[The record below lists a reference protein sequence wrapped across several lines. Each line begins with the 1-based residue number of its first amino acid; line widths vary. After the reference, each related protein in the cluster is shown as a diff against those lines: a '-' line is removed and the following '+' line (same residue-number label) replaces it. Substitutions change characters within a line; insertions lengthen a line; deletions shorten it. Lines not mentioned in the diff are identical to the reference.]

1 MLLDWFIAVGCIAAC
16 FVGGWLFVSSSLLQN
31 YDDKETGVQVLWSF
45 TFAFSCNLL
54 LLVVFEILDVIDSS
68 LRSWDWHVTVWALLL
83 LLVGVLPWYHSYRLF
98 ASSGSFWSSR
108 ALPLSACCYAAFLYC
123 FWRLGRNLAL
133 GGSLFSMGQA
143 ISRLGVLGTWIIS
156 ILSGYA
162 AVDFPYSYLS
172 LFIRPV
178 EAGEI
183 NAMEEQ
189 YRQALEVCAEKK
201 KRILLI
207 SQEVGRQPAK
217 SARQGAGLFGA
228 LSSMIGL
235 GGSSPGSPRE
245 TLRALNN
252 ELATWETLAQ
262 ALLVELLELKAHH
275 AKALDSRSLL
285 GHLRNGLGYA
295 MSGYCVYRV
304 LTSAKALLFG
314 EDFSSDPVSSAKA
327 LLFGEDFSSDP
338 VSRCGCCCQQCVV
351 TFCVT
356 IVVSGFVGVL
366 TSAKALLF
374 GEDFSSDPVSRSL
387 GFALRRLSHEKLVI
401 DPALLNQYVTLLFIG
416 TISALSIRAFLKNA
430 SRIFSTLSNVRG
442 WFGFGSSSSG
452 FGSVGG
458 SAASGSAAN
467 ASSGSG
473 RGLSGLGRGRN
484 SSSVAGGTGA
494 AASGAGAG
502 SGASLVLMLSELTG
516 VYSISSLLL
525 IRRNVPVKY
534 RAAIDGV
541 LGGELEFQYFH
552 RWFNGLFIAS
562 ALVTAILYYAHYKA
576 GAAEQMESLLPTT
589 HKTAASKA

>member
-133 GGSLFSMGQA
+133 GGSLFSTGQA

-295 MSGYCVYRV
+295 MSGYCVYR
-304 LTSAKALLFG
+304 
-314 EDFSSDPVSSAKA
+314 
-327 LLFGEDFSSDP
+327 
-338 VSRCGCCCQQCVV
+338 
-351 TFCVT
+351 
-356 IVVSGFVGVL
+356 VL

>member
-1 MLLDWFIAVGCIAAC
+1 MLLDWFIAVGCIATC

-31 YDDKETGVQVLWSF
+31 YDDKETGVQVLWSL

-68 LRSWDWHVTVWALLL
+68 LRSWDWHITVWALLL

-178 EAGEI
+178 EEGEI
-183 NAMEEQ
+183 SAMEEQ

-217 SARQGAGLFGA
+217 SGRQGTGLFGA

-314 EDFSSDPVSSAKA
+314 EDFSSDPVS
-327 LLFGEDFSSDP
+327 
-338 VSRCGCCCQQCVV
+338 
-351 TFCVT
+351 
-356 IVVSGFVGVL
+356 
-366 TSAKALLF
+366 
-374 GEDFSSDPVSRSL
+374 RSL

-401 DPALLNQYVTLLFIG
+401 DPVLLNQYVTLLFIG

-442 WFGFGSSSSG
+442 WFGFGSSSSSSG

-458 SAASGSAAN
+458 SAASGGAGS

-494 AASGAGAG
+494 AAGGAGAG

>member
-133 GGSLFSMGQA
+133 GGSLFSTGQA

-207 SQEVGRQPAK
+207 SQEVGRQPTK

-295 MSGYCVYRV
+295 MSGYCVYR
-304 LTSAKALLFG
+304 
-314 EDFSSDPVSSAKA
+314 
-327 LLFGEDFSSDP
+327 
-338 VSRCGCCCQQCVV
+338 
-351 TFCVT
+351 
-356 IVVSGFVGVL
+356 VL

>member
-31 YDDKETGVQVLWSF
+31 YDDKETGVQILWSF

-68 LRSWDWHVTVWALLL
+68 LRSWDWHITVWVLLL
-83 LLVGVLPWYHSYRLF
+83 LLVGILPWYHCYRTF
-98 ASSGSFWSSR
+98 ASSGTFWAAR
-108 ALPLSACCYAAFLYC
+108 ARPLSCACYLAFLYC
-123 FWRLGRNLAL
+123 FWRLGKNLAL
-133 GGSLFSMGQA
+133 GGSLFSLGQA

-183 NAMEEQ
+183 SAMEEQ

-207 SQEVGRQPAK
+207 SQEVARTPAHT
-217 SARQGAGLFGA
+217 ARQGAGLFGA
-228 LSSMIGL
+228 LSSMMGL
-235 GGSSPGSPRE
+235 SGSAPGSPRE
-245 TLRALNN
+245 TLRALNT
-252 ELATWETLAQ
+252 ELSTWETLAQ

-275 AKALDSRSLL
+275 AKALGSRTLL

-295 MSGYCVYRV
+295 MSGYCCYR
-304 LTSAKALLFG
+304 
-314 EDFSSDPVSSAKA
+314 
-327 LLFGEDFSSDP
+327 
-338 VSRCGCCCQQCVV
+338 
-351 TFCVT
+351 
-356 IVVSGFVGVL
+356 VL

-401 DPALLNQYVTLLFIG
+401 DPVLLNQYVTLLFIG

-430 SRIFSTLSNVRG
+430 TRMFSTLTHVRG
-442 WFGFGSSSSG
+442 WLGFGGFGS
-452 FGSVGG
+452 
-458 SAASGSAAN
+458 
-467 ASSGSG
+467 ASSAGGGAAGAGSG
-473 RGLSGLGRGRN
+473 TGRGMSTLGRGRQ
-484 SSSVAGGTGA
+484 SRVAGGTGA
-494 AASGAGAG
+494 AAGGVGANT
-502 SGASLVLMLSELTG
+502 GASLVLMLSELTG

-552 RWFNGLFIAS
+552 R
-562 ALVTAILYYAHYKA
+562 
-576 GAAEQMESLLPTT
+576 
-589 HKTAASKA
+589 